1 MKVFET
7 DTKPTA
13 DEAQAGIMRIHFGQN
28 DIASCGCVTAGE
40 GKAYECILDRMR
52 IATKSFYRRRLGA

>member
-28 DIASCGCVTAGE
+28 ENSN
-40 GKAYECILDRMR
+40 KKFL
-52 IATKSFYRRRLGA
+52 

>member
-28 DIASCGCVTAGE
+28 DIASCGCVTAGP
-40 GKAYECILDRMR
+40 GRDYEN
-52 IATKSFYRRRLGA
+52 TFWTE

>member
-1 MKVFET
+1 MSDEVVLMKVFET

-28 DIASCGCVTAGE
+28 DIASCGCVTAGP
-40 GKAYECILDRMR
+40 GRDYEN
-52 IATKSFYRRRLGA
+52 TFWTE

>member
-1 MKVFET
+1 MSDEVVLMKVFET

-13 DEAQAGIMRIHFGQN
+13 DEAQAGIMRIH
-28 DIASCGCVTAGE
+28 
-40 GKAYECILDRMR
+40 LDRMR